1 MTVKQRIRRSSGF
14 VKLIYH
20 GIWSYA
26 KKVKS
31 DYIHLVFLLK
41 GRISLFY
48 VVQESQLFN

>member
-1 MTVKQRIRRSSGF
+1 MTVKQRIGRSSGF

-26 KKVKS
+26 KKP
-31 DYIHLVFLLK
+31 DFIHLVFMLK

-48 VVQESQLFN
+48 VVQES